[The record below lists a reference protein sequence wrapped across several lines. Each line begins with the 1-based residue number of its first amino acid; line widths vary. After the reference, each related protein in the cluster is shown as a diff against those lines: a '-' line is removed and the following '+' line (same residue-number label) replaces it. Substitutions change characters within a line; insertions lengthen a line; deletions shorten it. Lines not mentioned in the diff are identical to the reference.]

1 MSPLA
6 QFDQELEKIIR
17 ELTLKILAPRLG
29 EFDAIWEVA
38 NRVCDLKSRKLLD
51 LYPRC
56 DSQRNRSRPAIR
68 GERAENIETK
78 TSRCPSELQRARSA
92 HKY

>member
-29 EFDAIWEVA
+29 EFDGIWEVA
-38 NRVCDLKSRKLLD
+38 DSVCDRYEIKK
-51 LYPRC
+51 
-56 DSQRNRSRPAIR
+56 AV
-68 GERAENIETK
+68 
-78 TSRCPSELQRARSA
+78 
-92 HKY
+92 